1 MSEEN
6 FVIIEERGNAGL
18 ITLNRPKALN
28 ALSLGMVRQITA
40 ALLKWRD
47 QANIQLVAIRGMG
60 KASDGSTTAGV
71 SPSFQPFGSFCA
83 GGDIRFFHQAAL
95 AGDPALEDFFTEEY
109 SLNHLIHTYPK
120 AYVSFLDEIVMG
132 GGMGIAGH
140 GGANSVRI
148 VTERTKMAMPE
159 TGIGLFP
166 DVGGGY
172 FLSRCPDSVGEYI
185 ALTGEIL
192 SGTQAVVF
200 GLAGHELDTSSLPDL
215 WESLGHQVFRSPTE
229 VHHYLREDFI
239 HRMKFGSEH
248 DEPGFMSRLSAFKAA
263 DGEMRLRIN
272 AHFSKES
279 ALSITQ
285 SLEADSS
292 EWAQK
297 TAEKLRQRSPLMLEV
312 TLQLIR
318 RARTM
323 SLADDLGL
331 ERDLVRHCFHTKHL
345 QRSGASSE
353 TVEGIRALAVDK
365 DHAPKW
371 NPARLEDVTPE
382 MIAPFFVRPWPAQA
396 HPLRHLA

>member
-1 MSEEN
+1 MSNES
-6 FVIIEERGNAGL
+6 FVIVEERGNVGL

-28 ALSLGMVRQITA
+28 ALSLQMVRDITA

-60 KASDGSTTAGV
+60 KQPDGSFA
-71 SPSFQPFGSFCA
+71 PFGSFCA

-120 AYVSFLDEIVMG
+120 PYVAFMDGICMG
-132 GGMGIAGH
+132 GGMGISGH
-140 GGANSVRI
+140 MAANSIRV

-159 TGIGLFP
+159 TNIGLFP

-172 FLSRCPDSVGEYI
+172 FLSRCANLQPGVGEYL
-185 ALTGEIL
+185 ALTGHMLHAPE
-192 SGTQAVVF
+192 AVQL
-200 GLAGHELDTSSLPDL
+200 GLADVQLSSSELAQVWDG
-215 WESLGHQVFRSPTE
+215 LGAS
-229 VHHYLREDFI
+229 
-239 HRMKFGSEH
+239 
-248 DEPGFMSRLSAFKAA
+248 
-263 DGEMRLRIN
+263 
-272 AHFSKES
+272 S
-279 ALSITQ
+279 ALDRTGLLSSITIN
-285 SLEADSS
+285 SIAPHAVSTPAIATFLSKIGDYFNHATALAITRALEASDDS
-292 EWAQK
+292 WAK
-297 TAEKLRQRSPLMLEV
+297 EIAATLRKRSPLMLEV

-323 SLADDLGL
+323 SLADDLRL
-331 ERDLVRHCFHTKHL
+331 ERDLVRHCFSTKHL

-371 NPARLEDVTPE
+371 HPARLEDITPE
-382 MIAPFFVRPWPAQA
+382 MIALFFVSPWPADA